1 MYTQSLLSQ
10 KFRRKYYNKKNTTP
24 GIASSGDEKPFFFF
38 DDDAPVTGRDLFR
51 EDSRISINEEV
62 TRRREAQGLDN
73 KQHTG
78 LFQTV
83 LKERWDELSEE
94 DKAQWNNRAALENT
108 ANETKGEEQVF
119 RYVKLTS
126 SWDLCN
132 HSTTCIETRR
142 SSQHSFASSLAN

>member
-1 MYTQSLLSQ
+1 
-10 KFRRKYYNKKNTTP
+10 
-24 GIASSGDEKPFFFF
+24 
-38 DDDAPVTGRDLFR
+38 VTGHDLFR

-62 TRRREAQGLDN
+62 TCRQEAQGLDN
-73 KQHTG
+73 KQHAG

-94 DKAQWNNRAALENT
+94 DKAQWNNHAALENT

-126 SWDLCN
+126 SWDLCD

-142 SSQHSFASSLAN
+142 SSRHSFTSSLAN